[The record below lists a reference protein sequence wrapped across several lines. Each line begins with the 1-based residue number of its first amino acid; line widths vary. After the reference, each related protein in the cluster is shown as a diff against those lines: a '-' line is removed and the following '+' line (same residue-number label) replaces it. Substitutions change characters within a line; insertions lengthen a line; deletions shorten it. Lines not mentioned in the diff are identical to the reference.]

1 VSLDTGT
8 EAEASAAGRGAPAP
22 EPPATPPAGPP
33 SPGVRRLAWACV
45 ALALLPIVVAAIRA
59 IAGDWVAVGDNAY
72 FAIRA
77 RDVLTEH
84 HPLLGTWTSASLT
97 VGLDMNNP
105 GPLLFDALA
114 LPVKLGGDTGLA
126 IGVAIV
132 NVVSVLGIAVAARR
146 QAGLRGVVAAMAA
159 ATALGWAIGSE
170 LLVDPWQPHSLLLPV
185 LCYLVLAWGLTC
197 GDVVL
202 LPWVA
207 GLASFVVQ
215 THIGYAVIV
224 PVLGLWGI
232 GVLAARLWSERR
244 AGGPGWAQRR
254 RQLTRTVVITVVVVV
269 LAWSQTLYEQFF
281 ADGRGNLGRLASGV
295 GASQETV
302 GLGGSPRYVAEI
314 LALPPWWGRP
324 SARDALAADSLLP
337 SLAASIAGLVV
348 VAAVLAAGVAL
359 GHRRG
364 DRPGAM
370 AAATGLVVLV
380 VSVGAAATMPV
391 GVLGVAAHHLRW
403 LWPVSIFVTFAAL
416 LPLVTVPG
424 RGRAARAGLG
434 LVAAGTLVLAL
445 ASVPA
450 WNAEVGPAGDADSA
464 PAIRALRPQLTALE
478 DEPGLL
484 MEVRGLRF
492 AEPFSVPVVSE
503 LQRLGVPWY
512 VDDPGMVRQL
522 GEARRYEGQPARR
535 LIFREGDAA
544 REVPPGEERVAF
556 VEGLTPAEADELAD
570 LQDRLRPFIED
581 GGLALD
587 DHARQVG
594 RDFYD
599 PDAGLLVDGYLS
611 DADHLFE
618 WGSASS
624 VTTGVAGTARA
635 SRYQRLLV
643 YLVEDDF
650 LDVPEE
656 WADRLDRYAD
666 LQQQADRL
674 TIGVFTAPLE
684 EAG

>member
-1 VSLDTGT
+1 VSVDTGT
-8 EAEASAAGRGAPAP
+8 EAESPPGARGIPAT
-22 EPPATPPAGPP
+22 EPSATPPARPP
-33 SPGVRRLAWACV
+33 SPGTRRLAWACV

-77 RDVLTEH
+77 RDVLTDH

-97 VGLDMNNP
+97 IGLDVNNP

-114 LPVKLGGDTGLA
+114 LPVKLGGDAGLA
-126 IGVAIV
+126 IGVALI
-132 NVVSVLGIAVAARR
+132 NVASVVGMAVAARR
-146 QAGLRGVVAAMAA
+146 QAGVRGVVAAMAA

-185 LCYLVLAWGLTC
+185 LCYLVLVWGLTC
-197 GDVVL
+197 GDVGL

-224 PVLGLWGI
+224 PVVGVWGI
-232 GVLAARLWSERR
+232 GVLSARLWSERR
-244 AGGPGWAQRR
+244 AGGPGWAERR
-254 RQLTRTVVITVVVVV
+254 RQLIRTVAITVVVVV
-269 LAWSQTLYEQFF
+269 LAWSQSLYEQLF
-281 ADGRGNLGRLASGV
+281 ADGRGNLGRLASSLGS
-295 GASQETV
+295 SQEKV
-302 GLGGSPRYVAEI
+302 GLGSSPRYVAEV

-324 SARDALAADSLLP
+324 SARDDFIAHTRLP

-359 GHRRG
+359 GRRRG

-380 VSVGAAATMPV
+380 VSVGAATTMPI
-391 GVLGVAAHHLRW
+391 GVLGVAPHHLRW
-403 LWPVSIFVTFAAL
+403 LWPVSTFVTFAAL
-416 LPLVTVPG
+416 LPLATVPG

-450 WNAEVGPAGDADSA
+450 WNAEVGPAGDADA
-464 PAIRALRPQLTALE
+464 MPAIRDLLPQLTALE
-478 DEPGLL
+478 DEPGLV

-512 VDDPGMVRQL
+512 VDDPGMIRQL
-522 GEARRYEGQPARR
+522 GEARRYEGQPAQW
-535 LIFREGDAA
+535 LVFREGEAA
-544 REVPPGEERVAF
+544 RETPPGEERVAF
-556 VEGLTPAEADELAD
+556 VDGLTRAEADELAE

-581 GGLALD
+581 GGLALND
-587 DHARQVG
+587 RARKVG
-594 RDFYD
+594 RDFSD
-599 PDAGLLVDGYLS
+599 LDADLLVDDHLT
-611 DADHLFE
+611 DADHLF
-618 WGSASS
+618 AS
-624 VTTGVAGTARA
+624 GTAS

-643 YLVEDDF
+643 YLVAGDF
-650 LDVPEE
+650 LDVPDE

-666 LQQQADRL
+666 LQQQGDRL

-684 EAG
+684 EDG